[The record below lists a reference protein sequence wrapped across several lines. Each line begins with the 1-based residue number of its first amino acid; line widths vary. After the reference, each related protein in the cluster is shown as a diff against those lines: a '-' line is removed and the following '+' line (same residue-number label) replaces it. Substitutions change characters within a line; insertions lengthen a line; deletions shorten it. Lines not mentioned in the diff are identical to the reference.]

1 MACTVGSSK
10 GPDPVRTRIGF
21 AALLI
26 GAVAVRA
33 FAATQFH
40 VVFNDGPIFL
50 AMAEALGDGR
60 FDEVL
65 AHPFH
70 PLYPMAIAAV
80 AAVTGTGLEAAAIAV
95 SIVGGAMTVLGVTL
109 AARRAFDPWVGW
121 CVGITV
127 ALHPSAVDFSSDVMS
142 DGLYAGFYAL
152 GFAALVALIE
162 RPSAVRGGL
171 VGACAALAYLVRPEG
186 VGLAIVAALLLLLR
200 ALSDERARTRALAA
214 ALVLA
219 VACVALMAPL
229 LVSLA
234 DGDGVIFE

>member
-1 MACTVGSSK
+1 MACAVGPSE

-33 FAATQFH
+33 FASTQFH

-70 PLYPMAIAAV
+70 PLYPMAVAAV
-80 AAVTGTGLEAAAIAV
+80 AAVTGTGLEASAIAV
-95 SIVGGAMTVLGVTL
+95 SIVGGAMAVLGVTL
-109 AARRAFDPWVGW
+109 AARRAFDPLVGW

-127 ALHPSAVDFSSDVMS
+127 ALHPWAVDFSSDVMS

-171 VGACAALAYLVRPEG
+171 VGV
-186 VGLAIVAALLLLLR
+186 
-200 ALSDERARTRALAA
+200 SARRLPIWCDRRVSGSRSSPPCCFCCGRCRTSAFARDPS
-214 ALVLA
+214 
-219 VACVALMAPL
+219 APRSRSRSR
-229 LVSLA
+229 VSR
-234 DGDGVIFE
+234 